1 MTQSRRDTL
10 KTLGAVAVA
19 ASIPAVAARAEG
31 TVHEVQM
38 LNVDPDDRKNR
49 QVFIPDIVRAQPG
62 DAIRFISVDRG
73 HNAKSNDDMI
83 PEGGTE
89 WDGKIGDDVEVVIE
103 TEGAY
108 GYYCTPHQT
117 AGMVG
122 LILVGDVSGNYEEIK
137 GARQRGKAKQRYE
150 DIFER
155 ADAMLAEEGSA
166 S

>member
-1 MTQSRRDTL
+1 MTQTRRETL

-19 ASIPAVAARAEG
+19 ASVPIGAARAQG

-38 LNVDPDDRKNR
+38 LNVDPDDRKQR
-49 QVFIPDIVRAQPG
+49 QVFVPDIVRAQPG
-62 DAIRFISVDRG
+62 DTIRFISVDRG
-73 HNAKSNDDMI
+73 HNSKSNDDMI

-122 LILVGDVSGNYEEIK
+122 LILVGDVSGNYEAIK
-137 GARQRGKAKQRYE
+137 EARQRGRAKQRYE
-150 DIFER
+150 DIFAR

-166 S
+166 